1 MNIRST
7 VPGLAALCIAAACT
21 MTPSVPDALKPGPD
35 AKLAMV
41 VPAKGVQ
48 IYECRARKGAADAY
62 EWAFVAPEAEL
73 YDMRGNLIGR
83 HGAGPSWQ
91 AADGSRV
98 VGSVKARADA
108 PTADSIPWLLLA
120 TTDSGPAG
128 RFSGVTSIQ
137 RVNTSGG
144 TPPTKPCGPETLGM
158 KAGIHYSADYN
169 FFTSTPTLTSK
180 R

>member
-7 VPGLAALCIAAACT
+7 VPCLPALCIAAACT
-21 MTPSVPDALKPGPD
+21 MTASVPDSLQPGTD
-35 AKLAMV
+35 ASLAMV
-41 VPAKGVQ
+41 VPARGVQ
-48 IYECRARKGAADAY
+48 IYECRARKGGDAY

-83 HGAGPSWQ
+83 HGAGPYWQ

-108 PTADSIPWLLLA
+108 PSSDSIPWLLLA
-120 TTDSGPAG
+120 TTDSGPKG

-144 TPPTKPCGPETLGM
+144 TAPTKPCGRETMGM
-158 KAGIHYSADYN
+158 KAGVQYSADYN
-169 FFTSTPTLTSK
+169 FFTSTSTITSK